1 MPFCFLLKPKTTF
14 FYIARYHSLYLSLSL
29 VVQLFVTQYITRL
42 SFYKQ
47 SRKSYIYQKLLK
59 NTIEFNNNRYIAK
72 LPIKK
77 MNELP
82 PDNHTVARKR
92 LDYLE
97 KQLTKRMV
105 LKKTDEWY
113 IEWQRVATS
122 ATTSDNVW
130 QREDLSN

>member
-14 FYIARYHSLYLSLSL
+14 FTSL
-29 VVQLFVTQYITRL
+29 VITRCTSHYHLLYNSLTLVVTQYITGL

-47 SRKSYIYQKLLK
+47 SRKSYICQKNLK

-72 LPIKK
+72 LPTKK

-97 KQLTKRMV
+97 KQLTKEDGFEKNR
-105 LKKTDEWY
+105 
-113 IEWQRVATS
+113 RVIHRV
-122 ATTSDNVW
+122 TTSGNKCCN
-130 QREDLSN
+130 E

>member
-14 FYIARYHSLYLSLSL
+14 FTSL
-29 VVQLFVTQYITRL
+29 VITRCTSPYHLLYNSLTLVVTQYITGL

-47 SRKSYIYQKLLK
+47 SRKSYICQKNLK

-82 PDNHTVARKR
+82 PDNHTIARKR

-105 LKKTDEWY
+105 LKKTDE
-113 IEWQRVATS
+113 
-122 ATTSDNVW
+122 
-130 QREDLSN
+130 

>member
-14 FYIARYHSLYLSLSL
+14 FTSLVITRCTSHYHLLYNSLSL
-29 VVQLFVTQYITRL
+29 VVTQYITRL

-105 LKKTDEWY
+105 LKKTDE
-113 IEWQRVATS
+113 
-122 ATTSDNVW
+122 
-130 QREDLSN
+130 